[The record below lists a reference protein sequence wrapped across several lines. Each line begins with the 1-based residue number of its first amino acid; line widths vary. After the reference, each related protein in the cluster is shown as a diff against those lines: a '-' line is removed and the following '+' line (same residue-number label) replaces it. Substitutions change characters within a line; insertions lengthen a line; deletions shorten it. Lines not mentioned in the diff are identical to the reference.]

1 MSTVCSYGRPLIAW
15 TIVAKILHHTI
26 QYSWD
31 IEYIETHVCTVLR
44 KVSGWSWGGRE
55 RGGKCGGSLEQLGQL
70 AGCEVCE
77 PGVYEE
83 VGLAGVN
90 DVLWEVAP

>member
-44 KVSGWSWGGRE
+44 KVSGWSWGGVTKTDPEWRANHTGQPCWGRICE
-55 RGGKCGGSLEQLGQL
+55 RFSGI
-70 AGCEVCE
+70 
-77 PGVYEE
+77 
-83 VGLAGVN
+83 
-90 DVLWEVAP
+90 

>member
-44 KVSGWSWGGRE
+44 KVSGWSWGSHVVVGDAFVSVLVAFEFCE
-55 RGGKCGGSLEQLGQL
+55 RF
-70 AGCEVCE
+70 
-77 PGVYEE
+77 
-83 VGLAGVN
+83 
-90 DVLWEVAP
+90 